1 MHARGRSA
9 RTWRQQEYTGSE
21 RCANTTYTRALRKGG
36 EGVSSPWAKVRVDF
50 AGLNIV
56 RAHSE
61 VRLQL
66 QGLGASKR
74 VQEIKERDDKFK

>member
-1 MHARGRSA
+1 M
-9 RTWRQQEYTGSE
+9 
-21 RCANTTYTRALRKGG
+21 
-36 EGVSSPWAKVRVDF
+36 SSPWAKVRVDF

-66 QGLGASKR
+66 QGLRASKR